1 MKTYMWKEIEGYPSW
16 RVQTNDPTI
25 ARKLRR
31 NSKWSICGFG
41 ANTSLWVY
49 RRSFNTAQDAR
60 KSFRRLAGRIF
71 QKNVSTGELSVQ
83 THANM
88 TPT

>member
-1 MKTYMWKEIEGYPSW
+1 MWKEIEGYPSW

-41 ANTSLWVY
+41 AN
-49 RRSFNTAQDAR
+49 
-60 KSFRRLAGRIF
+60 
-71 QKNVSTGELSVQ
+71 
-83 THANM
+83 
-88 TPT
+88 